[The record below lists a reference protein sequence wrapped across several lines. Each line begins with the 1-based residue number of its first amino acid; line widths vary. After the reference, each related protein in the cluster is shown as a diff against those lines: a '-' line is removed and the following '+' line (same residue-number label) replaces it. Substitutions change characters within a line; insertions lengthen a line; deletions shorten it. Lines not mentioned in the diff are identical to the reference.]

1 MAKISSPAPSK
12 TSAALS
18 PELSVFSVTFVSNT
32 DTSFEHFLFSDA
44 SVIIAN
50 AISELSVFVV
60 APDATAAEP
69 PGVAAFAAEPSEHT
83 YEHFVCPDE
92 VMEAVSESP
101 VIPVLVVEANHE
113 FSALPV
119 TVAKT
124 ASEFTALS
132 R

>member
-1 MAKISSPAPSK
+1 M
-12 TSAALS
+12 
-18 PELSVFSVTFVSNT
+18 FSVTFVSNT

-60 APDATAAEP
+60 AHDATAAEP
-69 PGVAAFAAEPSEHT
+69 PEPT

-101 VIPVLVVEANHE
+101 VIPVLVLEANHE

-124 ASEFTALS
+124 ASEFTQCPVPVK
-132 R
+132 